1 MVGRSCHTAS
11 SHPLAQFHVKHPQ
24 YNPDLDNPPLKDVEF
39 DELEQTL
46 DAIQHDEAMDLE
58 CLDGYLTALL
68 LAPRLPDTEQWIP
81 PIWGDGAAPFASGK
95 QTKHFV
101 QLVLRY
107 MAQIDRQLKSDVE
120 AIEPIFSFAA
130 VDGEELV
137 DAELWCV
144 GFLQG
149 TSLRPEDWDP
159 LFDDPGL
166 GDALAPIVLLG
177 VDPEQLSPAQQA
189 LMSSPEGRDALSR
202 QVPDA
207 IVELYQ
213 HKMKAA

>member
-1 MVGRSCHTAS
+1 M
-11 SHPLAQFHVKHPQ
+11 KHPQ
-24 YNPDLDNPPLKDVEF
+24 YNPALDNPPLSD
-39 DELEQTL
+39 DELEELERTL
-46 DAIQHDEAMDLE
+46 DQLPANAAMDLE

-68 LAPRLPDTEQWIP
+68 LGPSLPDTDAWVP
-81 PIWGDGAAPFASGK
+81 PIWGGGDAPFASGK

-101 QLVLRY
+101 QLVLRH
-107 MAQIDRQLKSDVE
+107 MAAIDRQLKEDAD

-144 GFLQG
+144 GFLQA
-149 TSLRPEDWDP
+149 TMLLPEDWDA

-166 GDALAPIVLLG
+166 GDSLAPIVLLG
-177 VDPEQLSPAQQA
+177 LDPEELSPQQQA
-189 LMSSPEGRDALSR
+189 LLNTPQGRDALSQ

-207 IVELYQ
+207 IVDLYR
-213 HKMKAA
+213 HKEKSM